1 MTLMTD
7 AGRVNHQDLRS
18 RQVVNAVPRDDI
30 EYSTVL
36 GRTSES
42 GGESCCPASLDKP
55 GSQAVVFGYKRDVKC
70 MTHDAKLTC
79 DLRTYGTQR
88 QCRLPHLAKPGPCG
102 SIQLPPPAVSMYEEV

>member
-1 MTLMTD
+1 MYDLRMHLCLMTLMTD

-42 GGESCCPASLDKP
+42 GGAELLSCIS
-55 GSQAVVFGYKRDVKC
+55 
-70 MTHDAKLTC
+70 
-79 DLRTYGTQR
+79 
-88 QCRLPHLAKPGPCG
+88 
-102 SIQLPPPAVSMYEEV
+102 